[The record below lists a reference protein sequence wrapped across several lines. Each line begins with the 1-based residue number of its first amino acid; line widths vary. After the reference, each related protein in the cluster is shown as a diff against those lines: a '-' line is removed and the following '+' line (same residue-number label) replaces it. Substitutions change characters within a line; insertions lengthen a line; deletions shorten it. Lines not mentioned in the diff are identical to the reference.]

1 MFRTLTY
8 FFTSCLLVG
17 LESLSALSLPATN
30 ANQTGVLS
38 PVRSS
43 QDLPFQIQIEQ
54 AGFSLPNGVHSGAS
68 AISNGQWLFIAGRT
82 NGLPEVGNSNNFP
95 LQQQNS
101 VVYVVNPS
109 TQEVFSRPLSDPSSG
124 LSQPLIDTLSVASP
138 QYYQFE
144 NTLYLTGG
152 YGVESASGQYSTK
165 DTLTAINVSGLIHWV
180 TAPSQGESAAQYIR
194 QITHPLFQVTG
205 GYMGKIGNQPTLLI
219 FGLNFSG
226 IYLDSS
232 NSGYTEQVRRFRIND
247 DGTNLSIDVLKAKP
261 QNSNPNFR
269 RRDLNVVPIMRSIY
283 GRLIPGLV
291 AFSGV
296 FTANNGV
303 WTVPVEIAENG
314 SLSMSNPFHKDT
326 FKQGMNNYACAH
338 LGLFSQA
345 QKETYTL
352 LFGGTSFGYFAN
364 GEFQSDAE
372 LPFINQVTA
381 IKLGKDGDYTQYL
394 MNGSFPTILSTQ
406 SNAGNP
412 LLFGS
417 GAYFMPAS
425 DLPSYENGVLKLD
438 EIGTVPVCLGHI
450 VGGIASSKP
459 NTNAITDTAASP
471 YIFKVTM
478 MPAINP

>member
-1 MFRTLTY
+1 LISAEGLFALPLAV
-8 FFTSCLLVG
+8 SCV
-17 LESLSALSLPATN
+17 
-30 ANQTGVLS
+30 NQTAVMS
-38 PVRSS
+38 PVRSG

-54 AGFSLPNGVHSGAS
+54 AGFSLPNGVHSGAT

-82 NGLPEVGNSNNFP
+82 NGLPEVGHSTAFP

-101 VVYVVNPS
+101 IVYVVNQS
-109 TQEVFSRPLSDPSSG
+109 TQEVFFRPLNDPSSG
-124 LSQPLIDTLSVASP
+124 LSQTLIDILSVASP

-144 NTLYLTGG
+144 NTLYMTGG
-152 YGVESASGQYSTK
+152 YGLDSSTGQYSTK
-165 DTLTAINVSGLIHWV
+165 ETLTAINVSGLMHWV
-180 TAPSQGESAAQYIR
+180 TTPSQGESAAQYIR
-194 QITHPLFQVTG
+194 HTTHPIFQVTG
-205 GYMGKIGNQPTLLI
+205 GYMVKIGNQPTLLI
-219 FGLNFSG
+219 FGQNFSG
-226 IYLDSS
+226 SYQDSS

-247 DGTNLSIDVLKAKP
+247 DGTNLSVDVLKAKP
-261 QNSNPNFR
+261 EIPNPNFR

-326 FKQGMNNYACAH
+326 FKQSMNNYACAH
-338 LGLFSQA
+338 LGMFSQV

-364 GEFQSDAE
+364 GEFQSDSE

-394 MNGSFPTILSTQ
+394 MNGSYPTILSTQ

-412 LLFGS
+412 LLFGA
-417 GAYFMPAS
+417 GAYFMPSS
-425 DLPSYENGVLKLD
+425 DLPSYDNGILKLD
-438 EIGTVPVCLGHI
+438 ELGAAPVCLGYI

-459 NTNAITDTAASP
+459 NANGILDSTASQ
-471 YIFKVTM
+471 YIFKVTLL
-478 MPAINP
+478 PSSN